1 MTISINYYSIGA
13 GEEGHANIQITN
25 YSWTSIIIYRGIN
38 LEKKCKQKHINNI
51 KIIPM
56 PNISEIHM
64 VSASVLYV
72 QKTLQSKL
80 NSCIN
85 AKFIFIAKSCN
96 FCSHA
101 RFGSQR
107 QRKKCNRKMKKRQLR
122 IMPQI
127 LFVFVSP
134 TVVQR
139 NINQPYESVH
149 K

>member
-38 LEKKCKQKHINNI
+38 SGKKCKQKRINNI

-72 QKTLQSKL
+72 QRNTPIK
-80 NSCIN
+80 
-85 AKFIFIAKSCN
+85 A
-96 FCSHA
+96 
-101 RFGSQR
+101 
-107 QRKKCNRKMKKRQLR
+107 QL
-122 IMPQI
+122 
-127 LFVFVSP
+127 
-134 TVVQR
+134 T
-139 NINQPYESVH
+139 
-149 K
+149 